1 MQRSEPFDAYPSYA
15 PLLETAYG
23 ALRAQI
29 LCVAAELGIAERLW
43 HDGPV
48 TASELAPKLG
58 IDATVLERVLRGLV
72 SMNVCDEIEGSRF
85 RLTALGEYL
94 RPNHPDSVEPRVL
107 LHGKFFHRLWDNLT
121 ETVRTGEGG
130 GQRVLAMPSHEYLAK
145 EPQIGALFDRTM
157 ASEGPFRHRPAVEA
171 YDFGQFGTVIDV
183 GGGNGALIVEI
194 LTVYAQPT
202 GIVFDL
208 TRTAPA
214 AKQAIDASRLGDRC
228 RFIGGDAFETVPS
241 GGDAYVLSNF
251 LVSWADDQA
260 LDLLRN
266 CRKVIAEN
274 GKVLLIECLSATKR
288 GSVSGVFRHG
298 FQRLDHAWRK
308 RNRRRSR
315 ADQVR
320 FSRPARCGRVRD
332 DGRHSN
338 QWIRQC
344 DRSQTCIRS

>member
-1 MQRSEPFDAYPSYA
+1 MHRSEPSDASPPYA

-183 GGGNGALIVEI
+183 GGGNGALMVEI
-194 LTVYAQPT
+194 LTAYAQPT

-260 LDLLRN
+260 LVLLRN
-266 CRKVIAEN
+266 CRKAIAEN
-274 GKVLLIECLSATKR
+274 GKVLLIEWIMPAGNEARERFRFFDTVSRDLIMLSVNGT
-288 GSVSGVFRHG
+288 GG
-298 FQRLDHAWRK
+298 
-308 RNRRRSR
+308 
-315 ADQVR
+315 
-320 FSRPARCGRVRD
+320 GRVRTRSEFRD
-332 DGRHSN
+332 LLAAAGFEMTAV
-338 QWIRQC
+338 IRTSGSVNVIEA
-344 DRSQTCIRS
+344 RPV

>member
-1 MQRSEPFDAYPSYA
+1 MHRSEPSDASPPYA

-183 GGGNGALIVEI
+183 GGGNGALMVEI
-194 LTVYAQPT
+194 LTAYSQPT

-208 TRTAPA
+208 PRTAPA
-214 AKQAIDASRLGDRC
+214 AEQTIDASRLGDRC
-228 RFIGGDAFETVPS
+228 RFIGGYAFETVPS

-251 LVSWADDQA
+251 LVGWADDRA
-260 LDLLRN
+260 LVLLRN
-266 CRKVIAEN
+266 CRKAIAAT
-274 GKVLLIECLSATKR
+274 GKVLLIEWIMPVGDEAR
-288 GSVSGVFRHG
+288 GRFRFFDTVSRDLIMLSVSGTG
-298 FQRLDHAWRK
+298 G
-308 RNRRRSR
+308 
-315 ADQVR
+315 
-320 FSRPARCGRVRD
+320 GRVRT
-332 DGRHSN
+332 
-338 QWIRQC
+338 
-344 DRSQTCIRS
+344 RSDFRDLLAAAGFEVTAVIPTSGSVNVIEARPV